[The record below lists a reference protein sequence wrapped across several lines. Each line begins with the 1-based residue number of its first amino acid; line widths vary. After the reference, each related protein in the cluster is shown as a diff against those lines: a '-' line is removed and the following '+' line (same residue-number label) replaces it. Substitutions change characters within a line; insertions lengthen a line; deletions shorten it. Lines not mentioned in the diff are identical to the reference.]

1 MNDRGT
7 NMKCHN
13 SRTDPSTDPSNRLIS
28 SGQCHADWG
37 RKRIEAL
44 QTMLEVKERRL
55 EKKRANK

>member
-13 SRTDPSTDPSNRLIS
+13 SRTDPSKTVIS

>member
-1 MNDRGT
+1 
-7 NMKCHN
+7 MKCHN
-13 SRTDPSTDPSNRLIS
+13 SRTDPSKTVIS